1 MVNKKVLVTMPAAFS
16 KDSERKF
23 AEGTAQCRLHQI
35 AQKPNYFIEKYFENG
50 VKIKVRVRGLWGQ

>member
-1 MVNKKVLVTMPAAFS
+1 MPAAFS